1 MHVPRNFYSKVTFNC
16 IYILKESQ
24 GKVWANQ
31 SAKLEV
37 GGDTFHKLNYY
48 TLQNFVQTHK

>member
-1 MHVPRNFYSKVTFNC
+1 MFHENFYSKVTFNC